1 MIPDVRQRLLECHG
15 AILQGHFL
23 LSSGRH
29 SDLYVQTARVLERP
43 EVTVVLAEE
52 ISSWY
57 EGIDVVMAPAVG
69 AITLGFAV
77 ALAAGSRSVYAER
90 EDGAMRLRRG
100 FALTAGERA
109 LVVDNVIT
117 TGASAGEV
125 HRLAEDL
132 GAEPLGVAA
141 LVDRSG
147 GQTPYPLRALVEVE
161 AKSWA
166 PADCPLCRESV
177 PLISPGSRHVR
188 QP

>member
-1 MIPDVRQRLLECHG
+1 MTPHDTQRLLERHG
-15 AILQGHFL
+15 AILHGHFL

-29 SDLYVQTARVLERP
+29 SDVYVQTARVLERP
-43 EVTVVLAEE
+43 DVTMLLAQDV
-52 ISSWY
+52 SSWY

-77 ALAAGSRSVYAER
+77 ALAAGARSVYAER

-100 FALTAGERA
+100 FALEAGERA

-132 GAEPLGVAA
+132 EAEALGVAA

-147 GQTPYPLRALVEVE
+147 GQTPFPLRALVEVD
-161 AKSWA
+161 ADSWA
-166 PADCPLCRESV
+166 PSECPLCRESV
-177 PLISPGSRHVR
+177 PLISPGSRHLR